1 LNIDKESAMAER
13 HNPFARIRGFL
24 WLLILTDVV
33 AIVGQ
38 VVQLDGPGTRRF
50 DVLPSAV
57 PVGQP
62 STELR
67 IQAVSVS
74 IQDPSGYQTLLDLLT
89 GPLPLAV
96 GTLPILWY
104 ALRLIDRITV
114 AQPFTGATATALRRL
129 GVVVLIAGAAS
140 EVVRNVAGY
149 LLAATVVPA
158 GARTVM
164 VDYTTSVWW
173 VMLGLLLLA
182 FAQIIGY
189 GRSLRAELDAVI

>member
-1 LNIDKESAMAER
+1 VVQR
-13 HNPFARIRGFL
+13 HRPFARTRSFL
-24 WLLILTDVV
+24 WVLVLTDVV
-33 AIVGQ
+33 AVLGQ
-38 VVQLDGPGTRRF
+38 VLQLDGPATRRF
-50 DVLPSAV
+50 DVLPSAL

-74 IQDPSGYQTLLDLLT
+74 IQDPTGYQTLLDLLT

-96 GTLPILWY
+96 GTLPIIWY

-114 AQPFTGATATALRRL
+114 SQPFTDATATALRRL

-140 EVVRNVAGY
+140 EIVRNVAGY
-149 LLAATVVPA
+149 LLAATVVPP
-158 GARTVM
+158 GARMVL
-164 VDYTTSVWW
+164 VDYTLSVWW

-189 GRSLRAELDAVI
+189 GRGLRAELDTVI

>member
-1 LNIDKESAMAER
+1 MAER
-13 HNPFARIRGFL
+13 HRPFARIRGVL
-24 WLLILTDVV
+24 QVLVLTDLV
-33 AIVGQ
+33 AILGQ
-38 VVQLDGPGTRRF
+38 VLQLDGPATRRF
-50 DVLPSAV
+50 DVLPSAL

-74 IQDPSGYQTLLDLLT
+74 IQDPTGYQTLLDLLT

-96 GTLPILWY
+96 GTLPIIWY
-104 ALRLIDRITV
+104 ALRLIDRITTT
-114 AQPFTGATATALRRL
+114 QPFTAATATALRRL
-129 GVVVLIAGAAS
+129 GVVVLIAGAAT
-140 EVVRNVAGY
+140 EIVRNVAGY

-158 GARTVM
+158 GARTVL

-182 FAQIIGY
+182 FARIIGY
-189 GRSLRAELDAVI
+189 GRSLRAELDEVI

>member
-1 LNIDKESAMAER
+1 MVER
-13 HNPFARIRGFL
+13 HRPFARIRSFL
-24 WLLILTDVV
+24 WVLVLTDIV
-33 AIVGQ
+33 AVLGQ
-38 VVQLDGPGTRRF
+38 ILQLDGPATRRF
-50 DVLPSAV
+50 DVLPSAL

-74 IQDPSGYQTLLDLLT
+74 IQDPTGYQTLLDLLT

-96 GTLPILWY
+96 GTLPIIWY

-114 AQPFTGATATALRRL
+114 SQPFTDATATALRRL

-140 EVVRNVAGY
+140 EIVRNVAGY
-149 LLAATVVPA
+149 LLAATVVPP
-158 GARTVM
+158 GARMVL
-164 VDYTTSVWW
+164 VDYTLSVWW

-189 GRSLRAELDAVI
+189 GRGLRAELDTVI